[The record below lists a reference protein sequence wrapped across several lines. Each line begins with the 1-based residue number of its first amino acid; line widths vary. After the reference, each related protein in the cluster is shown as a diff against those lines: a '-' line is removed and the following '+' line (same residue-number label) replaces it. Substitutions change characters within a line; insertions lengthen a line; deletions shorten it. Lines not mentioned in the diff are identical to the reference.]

1 MNMRTLTITI
11 TSAIALAVGACDFEI
26 ADLNNASVTDLE
38 KAPTRALVTIS
49 ATGLLDGHRVGLAT
63 AIGYVSQLGVLGR
76 ESYNFDPAD
85 PRNVNEMLVGSLQK
99 GSPFG
104 GAFWAA
110 PYSNIRLANLI
121 IRAVDIVP
129 DYQEV
134 ERAGIRG
141 FARTM
146 MALDLLRVI
155 NTRDSNGAVIDTDK
169 PIGQFGAI
177 VSKPEVLAR
186 ILELLDQAKE
196 DLLTP
201 VSDTDP
207 APAKGFSFPLVSG
220 FAGFDTP
227 VTFLRFNRA
236 IRARVSLYAGDADAA
251 LLALGESFINTTDV
265 TLAKLEVGPRL
276 NFSPSAGDT
285 PNALTNVNLFAHP
298 TLSTLGTGDDRV
310 ARKIFT
316 AAKAGASGGL
326 TSNQKFNLYGID
338 DKNQSAPVPLIR
350 NEELILLRAEAQ
362 FRKNNKAAA
371 IADLN
376 IVRTISGKLP
386 VTTLTATSSDADFI
400 TEILYNRRYSLMFEG
415 GHSWI
420 DARRFGRITSLP
432 KDATDHV
439 FNVRYPI
446 PQAEC
451 DSRPNEP
458 ACTNPTN

>member
-1 MNMRTLTITI
+1 MRKLTIGM
-11 TSAIALAVGACDFEI
+11 TSVIALALGACDFEI
-26 ADLNNASVTDLE
+26 SDLNNAGVTELE
-38 KAPTRALVTIS
+38 KAPTRPLVTVS
-49 ATGLLDGHRVGLAT
+49 ATGLLDGHRTGLAT
-63 AIGYVSQLGVLGR
+63 PIGYISQLGILGR
-76 ESYNFDPAD
+76 ESFNFDSAD
-85 PRNVNEMLVGSLQK
+85 PRYISEMLVGSLQK

-104 GAFWAA
+104 GAFWGA
-110 PYSNIRLANLI
+110 PYSNIRLANLV
-121 IRAVDIVP
+121 IRAVDKVP
-129 DYQEV
+129 DYTEV

-146 MALDLLRVI
+146 MAQDLLRVI
-155 NTRDSNGAVIDTDK
+155 NTRDTNGAVIDTDK
-169 PIGQFGAI
+169 PVGEFGAI

-265 TLAKLEVGPRL
+265 TVAKLEVGPRL
-276 NFSPSAGDT
+276 NFSPGAGDT
-285 PNALTNVNLFAHP
+285 PNGLTNINIFAHP
-298 TLSTLGTGDDRV
+298 TLVTLGVGDDRV
-310 ARKIFT
+310 ARKIIT
-316 AAKAGASGGL
+316 VAADDAGGSGDL
-326 TSNQKFNLYGID
+326 ESDKKYTFYGD
-338 DKNQSAPVPLIR
+338 EQNQSAPVPLIR